1 MTGLTLHNSSLM
13 RSNMVIT
20 CQLLSEI
27 EFTGGFGVYCKLL
40 EKKDIVLPA
49 YSDNIVNMR
58 KESTLK

>member
-1 MTGLTLHNSSLM
+1 
-13 RSNMVIT
+13 MVIT